1 MLAMGA
7 MALLA
12 GFVVSLVW
20 SDRVAGD
27 PLQAAHL
34 SAVAQG
40 LQFAGEGF
48 LLSGVSFLLGTILG
62 SLRKGGAEVQKHLGV
77 PINTLRMP
85 VSAKLFVG
93 LMVAGLMVEI
103 GQLIAYFAVA
113 TFDNPVS
120 IASYFAWLGPV
131 REFGLGLLLSGIV
144 LALATIAKALG
155 FQFHRLSEVVVHGS

>member
-1 MLAMGA
+1 
-7 MALLA
+7 
-12 GFVVSLVW
+12 
-20 SDRVAGD
+20 
-27 PLQAAHL
+27 
-34 SAVAQG
+34 
-40 LQFAGEGF
+40 
-48 LLSGVSFLLGTILG
+48 
-62 SLRKGGAEVQKHLGV
+62 
-77 PINTLRMP
+77 
-85 VSAKLFVG
+85 
-93 LMVAGLMVEI
+93 MVEI